1 MNATRLTKMTNGQE
15 LDVLVVGAGFAGLRL
30 TTASRVCKTSAR
42 RAAPHAGPH
51 RRRRALAAYRA
62 AGPFFISAMLLFL
75 GSGAAAHPP
84 WEEFAEWFGSLIEP
98 GTDGVK
104 DGPTACCSPARDC
117 QMTDYET
124 DANGRYW
131 ITTEGEHIQVPP
143 DKILQRT
150 DNPTGRAVACLRHY
164 DGHPVVR
171 CFIRGPES

>member
-1 MNATRLTKMTNGQE
+1 MGHSSQQ

-30 TTASRVCKTSAR
+30 TTASRVCKPSAR

-51 RRRRALAAYRA
+51 RRRRRRALAAYRA
-62 AGPFFISAMLLFL
+62 AGPFFISAVLLFL

-117 QMTDYET
+117 QMTD
-124 DANGRYW
+124 
-131 ITTEGEHIQVPP
+131 
-143 DKILQRT
+143 
-150 DNPTGRAVACLRHY
+150 
-164 DGHPVVR
+164 
-171 CFIRGPES
+171 